1 MYANQHIE
9 QMDRESMQEMQLGL
23 LQKQL
28 RWAEEKSFFYQQ
40 SFAKAGVKA
49 AEVKSLEDLRRFPF
63 LHSNELHQI
72 DSLDILTLPISSI
85 LRFTH
90 MQQMAGELLRLYTNG
105 DIAHN
110 VEMMTRCLVGAGITN
125 TSVVA
130 LQGDLSDSRLLDVQY
145 ALEMIGATVV
155 PMGVDYRQWLRL
167 MELVS
172 MDTIVTTPQLIMQL
186 VIQLQA
192 QGKNII
198 DFPLTQ
204 IICMNPT
211 GIQNP
216 MQRHIQDRT
225 RARVFNLYSSA
236 ELGTAGMLFQCEARS
251 GQHIQEDYFYPE
263 IIAFNSDMPVTDPH
277 QMGEL
282 VVTSLQA
289 EAMPLIRYRTGQ
301 AVSMIEE
308 TCSCGRTLR
317 RVTTPFSFG

>member
-9 QMDRESMQEMQLGL
+9 QMDRESMREMQLGL

-49 AEVKSLEDLRRFPF
+49 EEVKSLEDLRRFPF
-63 LHSNELHQI
+63 LHTSDLHQI
-72 DSLDILTLPISSI
+72 DSLDILTLPISGI
-85 LRFTH
+85 MRFNH
-90 MQQMAGELLRLYTNG
+90 MQQMTGELLKLYTNG

-110 VEMMTRCLVGAGITN
+110 VEMMTRCLVGTGIN
-125 TSVVA
+125 STSVVA

-167 MELVS
+167 MELVT

-192 QGKNII
+192 QGKNIV
-198 DFPLTQ
+198 DFPLHQ

-225 RARVFNLYSSA
+225 RAKVFNLYSSA

-251 GQHIQEDYFYPE
+251 GQHIQEDFFYPE

-317 RVTTPFSFG
+317 RVNTPFSFG

>member
-1 MYANQHIE
+1 MR
-9 QMDRESMQEMQLGL
+9 DLQLGL

-49 AEVKSLEDLRRFPF
+49 EEVKSLEDLRRFPF
-63 LHSNELHQI
+63 LHTSDLHQI
-72 DSLDILTLPISSI
+72 DSLDILTLPKSGIM
-85 LRFTH
+85 RFNH
-90 MQQMAGELLRLYTNG
+90 MQQMTGELLKLYTNG

-110 VEMMTRCLVGAGITN
+110 VEMMTRCLVGTGIN
-125 TSVVA
+125 STSVVA

-167 MELVS
+167 MELVT

-192 QGKNII
+192 QGKNIV
-198 DFPLTQ
+198 DFPLNQ

-225 RARVFNLYSSA
+225 RAKVFNLYSSA

-251 GQHIQEDYFYPE
+251 GQHIQEDFFYPE

-317 RVTTPFSFG
+317 RVNTPFSFG